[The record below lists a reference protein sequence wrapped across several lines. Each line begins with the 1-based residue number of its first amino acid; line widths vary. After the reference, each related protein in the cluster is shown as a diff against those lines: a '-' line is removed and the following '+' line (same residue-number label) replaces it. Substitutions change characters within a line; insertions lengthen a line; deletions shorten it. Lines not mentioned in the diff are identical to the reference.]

1 MAFAAILRKSDP
13 SLAWLARVNRN
24 HHSAIFTA
32 SSNLSWSSFVPI
44 FRLSSAVESK
54 KKSSY
59 DESLIQLIDSE
70 IKCAV
75 EERDR
80 SEWVPSGFPFKIED
94 IPGQQTIIL
103 TREYQDEVVKVEV
116 SMPDLDP
123 GEEIEYDEDFNYDSR
138 RKVEPSEAIIPLV
151 VTVTKNSGTSLKVQI
166 LSFRKSET
174 SKDEMPYGP
183 DFRDLDENLK
193 NALCWYLE
201 IRGIEPTTTHLMFE
215 MILNKDNNEYL
226 LWSKSVKN
234 FIEA

>member
-24 HHSAIFTA
+24 QHSAIFTA

-44 FRLSSAVESK
+44 FGSLLLLSLRRSPVTMSHLSNSLTR
-54 KKSSY
+54 KSSV
-59 DESLIQLIDSE
+59 LWRRE
-70 IKCAV
+70 IG
-75 EERDR
+75 R
-80 SEWVPSGFPFKIED
+80 SECGFPFKIED

-103 TREYQDEVVKVEV
+103 TREYQDEVVKIEV
-116 SMPDLDP
+116 SMLDLDS
-123 GEEIEYDEDFNYDSR
+123 GEEID
-138 RKVEPSEAIIPLV
+138 
-151 VTVTKNSGTSLKVQI
+151 

-193 NALCWYLE
+193 NALCGYLE

-215 MILNKDNNEYL
+215 LILNKDSNGYL
-226 LWSKSVKN
+226 LWLKSVKN